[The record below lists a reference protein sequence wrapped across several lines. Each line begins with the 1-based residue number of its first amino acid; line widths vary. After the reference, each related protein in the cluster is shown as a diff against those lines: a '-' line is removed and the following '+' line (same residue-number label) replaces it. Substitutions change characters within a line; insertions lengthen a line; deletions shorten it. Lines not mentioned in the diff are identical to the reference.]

1 MTTLGHL
8 NTGDVP
14 ESWLKERLITTDV
27 HELAKHELAD
37 SGVSDV
43 DMQRL
48 LAVGLSPRWMEKW
61 HAFIGQMV
69 ADDELWFFESPA
81 ETWNRLAGRTGYALV
96 RSGHIVASIFSGRS

>member
-14 ESWLKERLITTDV
+14 ESWLKERLITTDA

-37 SGVSDV
+37 SGVSDA

-48 LAVGLSPRWMEKW
+48 FAVGPSPRWMEKW
-61 HAFIGQMV
+61 QAFIGQMV
-69 ADDELWFFESPA
+69 AGDELWFFKSPVQVSVL
-81 ETWNRLAGRTGYALV
+81 T
-96 RSGHIVASIFSGRS
+96 F